1 MISAFLYPNG
11 IVFDEQET
19 ACYFALLRSRSAE
32 VIMQYTMKDVLDIDI
47 LSPAKIRTAA
57 HKLDRIPVEW
67 ISVMEYPVENY
78 IRKNEFVL
86 STGIGCNEDIN
97 VFQNFVRDVFESG
110 ASGLAIAMGRYINEL
125 PQEIIQYAE
134 THEFPII
141 ELPWGI
147 RFSDITQTVL
157 GKLHRWQR
165 STVDRSEGLQKELL
179 HLFLSDGTLSE
190 AAKVIWQELGIPAA
204 IVDTDGRLKGK
215 SPKSDALIEKWE
227 QYLQSDSRT
236 NLWNPGDYLSKDIGW
251 LYIKDFIIQVKIRST
266 NKIHGFLIIERPS
279 ESMLDSFLT
288 NGAERLLEYAA
299 TATGLWFQRES
310 AIKDTE
316 LRLRDD
322 FVWSLAKGESDNWD
336 HILSRAKSLD
346 YNVNLP
352 YVCILGSM
360 KNVENIFQKT
370 KADLASY
377 EQWLQVTTRSIEE
390 QVVLSGKAIQRKV
403 MATYQQE
410 RLIIFLEAPLN
421 QVKETFNLFLDHL
434 ERRLKK
440 LIPELIMSWGI
451 GENNAGIR
459 TFSESFNDA
468 RIALDIGIQQ
478 VGPGHRHTFTNTGLY
493 RILVSLAK
501 NPDVLEVILSTIG
514 VLIDYDQ
521 KRGGDLINTLTI
533 FIRNQSNVSQTARAL
548 CLHRHTLLY
557 RMRKIE
563 TLTGRSLMNPDDLFL
578 LDISIKL
585 WMIGINK
592 QQGT

>member
-1 MISAFLYPNG
+1 
-11 IVFDEQET
+11 
-19 ACYFALLRSRSAE
+19 
-32 VIMQYTMKDVLDIDI
+32 MQFTMKDVLDIDI
-47 LSPAKIRTAA
+47 LLPAKTRTAA

-86 STGIGCNEDIN
+86 STGMGCNEDTN
-97 VFQNFVRDVFESG
+97 VFLNFIRDVFESG
-110 ASGLAIAMGRYINEL
+110 ASGMAIAMGRYVKEL
-125 PQEIIQYAE
+125 PQEVIQFAE
-134 THEFPII
+134 AHEFPLI
-141 ELPWGI
+141 ELPWSI
-147 RFSDITQTVL
+147 RFSDITHTVM
-157 GKLHRWQR
+157 GKLHHWQK
-165 STVDRSEGLQKELL
+165 STVDRSEALQKELL
-179 HLFLSDGTLSE
+179 HLFLRDGTLSE
-190 AAKVIWQELGIPAA
+190 ASKVIWQEVGIPVA
-204 IVDTDGRLKGK
+204 IVDTDGSLKGK
-215 SPKSDALIEKWE
+215 SPKTDSLIEKWE
-227 QYLQSDSRT
+227 HYLQSVSGT
-236 NLWNPGDYLSKDIGW
+236 NIWTPGDYLSKDIGW
-251 LYIKDFIIQVKIRST
+251 LYLKDSIIQVKIRPT
-266 NKIHGFLIIERPS
+266 HKIHGFLIIELPT
-279 ESMLDSFLT
+279 EITLDSFLT

-299 TATGLWFQRES
+299 TATGLWFQRET

-322 FVWSLAKGESDNWD
+322 FVWSLAKGEIENWD

-352 YVCILGSM
+352 YVCILGTAQ
-360 KNVENIFQKT
+360 NLENIYQKT
-370 KADLASY
+370 KADLATY

-390 QVVLSGKAIQRKV
+390 QVILSGNAIQRKV
-403 MATYQQE
+403 MATYQRE

-434 ERRLKK
+434 EKRLNK
-440 LIPELIMSWGI
+440 LIPGLIMSWGI
-451 GENNAGIR
+451 GENNAGIK
-459 TFSESFNDA
+459 TFNESFNDA
-468 RIALDIGIQQ
+468 RIALDIGIKQI
-478 VGPGHRHTFTNTGLY
+478 GPGHRHTFTNTGLY

-521 KRGGDLINTLTI
+521 QRRGDLINTLTT

-592 QQGT
+592 KQET